1 MSRPKPGFHL
11 LGLRDCAWISLLT
24 DLALRDYLFLLSGC
38 LLVGLSSRGMPRSQQ
53 VSTSSSSDSYDSD
66 AFLSSVSG
74 DDADMDP
81 PADPGPEAPAGAEDG
96 AGATAPAAGP
106 AFAELPPVQLP
117 AAYPDYPAFMERNAT
132 MALPE
137 LRFFFLADHLM
148 RNHPNRRVSTA
159 KYNAQRRSRGNQ
171 DPGDLYAYVYVQLE
185 EGPAA
190 RLDAAYTA
198 LAELWNRGVPEN
210 DVSWLAHVGSFQDPP
225 RHVCLQH
232 LDRMFRSSLRRHLDA
247 NSADHMA
254 DYTVDYIRGLD
265 LFYIPTLLALFPLLD
280 DDGRREFQQWFLA
293 YSSRQLDT
301 EPSSSSRGPA
311 A

>member
-1 MSRPKPGFHL
+1 MEQEQPILQLAQP
-11 LGLRDCAWISLLT
+11 LR
-24 DLALRDYLFLLSGC
+24 
-38 LLVGLSSRGMPRSQQ
+38 SSRRCNFRLRTRTILPLWKETQPWHCVSCVSSFWRTTSCAATTPTDVSPQQ
-53 VSTSSSSDSYDSD
+53 STTRKDE
-66 AFLSSVSG
+66 VV
-74 DDADMDP
+74 
-81 PADPGPEAPAGAEDG
+81 
-96 AGATAPAAGP
+96 ATRIQ
-106 AFAELPPVQLP
+106 E
-117 AAYPDYPAFMERNAT
+117 T
-132 MALPE
+132 
-137 LRFFFLADHLM
+137 
-148 RNHPNRRVSTA
+148 
-159 KYNAQRRSRGNQ
+159 
-171 DPGDLYAYVYVQLE
+171 YAYVYVQLE

-232 LDRMFRSSLRRHLDA
+232 LDRMLRSSLRRHLDA

-254 DYTVDYIRGLD
+254 DYMVDYIRGLD

-301 EPSSSSRGPA
+301 EPSSSPRRPA